1 MIEEIRPG
9 SLGRL
14 HARKRPRLPQDE
26 PTVIMAIDPS
36 APGDAKGTLV
46 NVIDLSVNPRC
57 LCTCGR
63 FLRDQTYAIHRCAHV
78 VMAKKPQITAIY
90 NNDKINITLE
100 LHAHVNGASIL
111 LTRC

>member
-1 MIEEIRPG
+1 MAEEIRPG

-46 NVIDLSVNPRC
+46 NVISFSV
-57 LCTCGR
+57 
-63 FLRDQTYAIHRCAHV
+63 
-78 VMAKKPQITAIY
+78 
-90 NNDKINITLE
+90 TL
-100 LHAHVNGASIL
+100 
-111 LTRC
+111 